1 MEKEAGLK
9 SLNTSYSESE
19 KNNKSNIKSSKST
32 VKSSNVSG
40 LNLFIFLFEESIF
53 VDY

>member
-9 SLNTSYSESE
+9 SSNTSFSESE

-32 VKSSNVSG
+32 AKSSNVSG
-40 LNLFIFLFEESIF
+40 L
-53 VDY
+53 D